1 MSALG
6 ILDPD
11 RTALVVVDL
20 QERFAGAID
29 GWEPIV
35 GRAAILARAAT
46 MTGIPTIVT
55 EQYPEGLGPTVAPVA
70 EATGGVAPLPKKAFP
85 ATKAEGFDLSGRTQ
99 ALICG
104 VETHVCVLQTA
115 LDLISSGVEVHL
127 VLDATGSRK
136 AIDRDTAIDRMALAG
151 AVPTTVE
158 TAGFELLGSADHSSF
173 RDFQGL
179 IK

>member
-1 MSALG
+1 MSVVG
-6 ILDPD
+6 TLDPD

-29 GWEPIV
+29 GWESIV
-35 GRAAILARAAT
+35 GRAAILARAAD
-46 MTGIPTIVT
+46 MAGLPTIVT

-99 ALICG
+99 ALLCG
-104 VETHVCVLQTA
+104 VETHVCVLQSA

-127 VLDATGSRK
+127 VVDATGSRN
-136 AIDRDTAIDRMALAG
+136 AIDRDTAIDRMARAG
-151 AVPTTVE
+151 AIPTTVE
-158 TAGFELLGSADHSSF
+158 TAGFELLGTADHPSF

>member
-6 ILDPD
+6 TLDPD

-29 GWEPIV
+29 GWDSIV
-35 GRAAILARAAT
+35 GRAEILARAAD
-46 MTGIPTIVT
+46 MAGLPTIVT

-70 EATGGVAPLPKKAFP
+70 DATGGVTPLTKKAFP
-85 ATKAEGFDLSGRTQ
+85 ATRAEGFDLSGRTQ
-99 ALICG
+99 ALLCG

-136 AIDRDTAIDRMALAG
+136 AVDRDTAIDRMALAG

-158 TAGFELLGSADHSSF
+158 TAGFELFGSADHPSF